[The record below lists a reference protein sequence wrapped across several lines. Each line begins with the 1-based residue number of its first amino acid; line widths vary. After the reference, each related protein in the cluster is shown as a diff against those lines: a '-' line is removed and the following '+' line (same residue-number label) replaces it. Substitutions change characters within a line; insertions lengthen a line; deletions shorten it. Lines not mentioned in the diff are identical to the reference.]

1 MKKSSELKAKKR
13 VKTVSSLL
21 KELQAFE
28 KEGLGDIEVRISFDG
43 GETHK
48 PISIL
53 HNRNCKYAIIVNSE
67 VKEMEI

>member
-1 MKKSSELKAKKR
+1 MRTEFSIADGI
-13 VKTVSSLL
+13 KTVSSLL